1 MGSGGNKGQANAG
14 SINFGGSIGT
24 LPLPPNDS
32 SCRIV
37 GSSTPTQ
44 ARRKPRR
51 TYCSHYGI
59 AQHCRRSNGHC
70 CDGTKTQ
77 TARPKSEQTQ
87 NEIITLKQAT
97 MKEDN
102 MMSYEM
108 YEDFKETMVK
118 AIKTELSAK
127 HNQSTDTDL
136 PQRIEQIVHSEQE
149 QQRAIITQLA
159 ERLES
164 IERSNANTHNG
175 IDNLQTSVE
184 AIEIPAELLPR
195 IVQHRISLAI
205 ESKGVFW
212 TMIGM
217 MTAIVLLCTMLYWT
231 AKPNYHRIDND
242 LKYRYIKM
250 KGEATPDRIAELE
263 ELFELEPRQRQ
274 NPRNEKRCRRI

>member
-1 MGSGGNKGQANAG
+1 
-14 SINFGGSIGT
+14 
-24 LPLPPNDS
+24 
-32 SCRIV
+32 
-37 GSSTPTQ
+37 
-44 ARRKPRR
+44 
-51 TYCSHYGI
+51 
-59 AQHCRRSNGHC
+59 
-70 CDGTKTQ
+70 
-77 TARPKSEQTQ
+77 
-87 NEIITLKQAT
+87 

-263 ELFELEPRQRQ
+263 EIFELNRDNAKIRQMKRDVEEYERTVRQ
-274 NPRNEKRCRRI
+274 KVILEEQARLREREANHSLCPQRYCHRKKSARSCKLLRKPCGYSFRRHRLVATKGNGRIRNGNFYSATKFRNISREK

>member
-1 MGSGGNKGQANAG
+1 
-14 SINFGGSIGT
+14 
-24 LPLPPNDS
+24 
-32 SCRIV
+32 
-37 GSSTPTQ
+37 
-44 ARRKPRR
+44 
-51 TYCSHYGI
+51 
-59 AQHCRRSNGHC
+59 
-70 CDGTKTQ
+70 
-77 TARPKSEQTQ
+77 
-87 NEIITLKQAT
+87 

-184 AIEIPAELLPR
+184 AIEIPPNCCR
-195 IVQHRISLAI
+195 
-205 ESKGVFW
+205 ESCS
-212 TMIGM
+212 TE
-217 MTAIVLLCTMLYWT
+217 
-231 AKPNYHRIDND
+231 
-242 LKYRYIKM
+242 YRSPSNRKEYF
-250 KGEATPDRIAELE
+250 GR
-263 ELFELEPRQRQ
+263 
-274 NPRNEKRCRRI
+274 